1 MVTNRSGSL
10 FKFHLT
16 EIFLDILNYVTKS
29 THCYLNLLYPIH
41 GANYKMY
48 IEKNRVG
55 AKRGAIFPGVDQN
68 LTWQI
73 TYPKIA
79 LTCIVSSIE
88 NKAKSICLY
97 FRSKIAPRNFPLV
110 GRKRI
115 LYISCPKR
123 NFCGYNR
130 GSRLTLR
137 INTINLRHYFK
148 YQK

>member
-16 EIFLDILNYVTKS
+16 EIFIFLDILNYVTKS

-73 TYPKIA
+73 TIP
-79 LTCIVSSIE
+79 
-88 NKAKSICLY
+88 
-97 FRSKIAPRNFPLV
+97 
-110 GRKRI
+110 
-115 LYISCPKR
+115 
-123 NFCGYNR
+123 
-130 GSRLTLR
+130 
-137 INTINLRHYFK
+137 
-148 YQK
+148 